1 MIDLRFGTLTVT
13 NRDAKYEVEV
23 QANSGAFTYDGIEKS
38 VSGFVGETEDG
49 VPVTVGSS
57 TFYVSGLS
65 AGAALTDADSV
76 PVAVTGAAVVTDAQG
91 NDVSSQFN
99 VKVKQGGRLEIT
111 PRTVTLTS
119 ASATREY
126 NGEPLVAHGVTVSGD
141 GWAEGEGAA
150 YDYMGS
156 QTLVGT
162 SLNYFSYALNANTK
176 PGNYHLKQI
185 EGSLNVTSREAKW
198 DVALEAVSST
208 VLYNG
213 ATQVLEGF
221 VGQTEQGVPVQ
232 VEGHTYY
239 VTGLTASAYGIDA
252 DTYVLQGTGT
262 PVVTDDQGNNVSE
275 QFAVSVK
282 PGKLV
287 VEPRHVV
294 LESATDRKPY
304 DGSPLVNGTVTVS
317 GDGWAEGEGA
327 AYAVTGSQ
335 TLVGSSRM
343 CSPTRWRAARRRATT

>member
-1 MIDLRFGTLTVT
+1 M
-13 NRDAKYEVEV
+13 
-23 QANSGAFTYDGIEKS
+23 
-38 VSGFVGETEDG
+38 
-49 VPVTVGSS
+49 
-57 TFYVSGLS
+57 
-65 AGAALTDADSV
+65 
-76 PVAVTGAAVVTDAQG
+76 TDAQG

-99 VKVKQGGRLEIT
+99 VKVKQGTLEIT

-213 ATQVLEGF
+213 AYPGARRLCRPD
-221 VGQTEQGVPVQ
+221 EQGVPVQ

-252 DTYVLQGTGT
+252 DTYVLQGHRYAG
-262 PVVTDDQGNNVSE
+262 
-275 QFAVSVK
+275 
-282 PGKLV
+282 
-287 VEPRHVV
+287 
-294 LESATDRKPY
+294 
-304 DGSPLVNGTVTVS
+304 
-317 GDGWAEGEGA
+317 GDG
-327 AYAVTGSQ
+327 
-335 TLVGSSRM
+335 
-343 CSPTRWRAARRRATT
+343 